1 MNCNNFEDNI
11 SAYLDG
17 ELRGTEKASFAAHR
31 LSCLACR
38 HLFSDVREVMTD
50 VNDYASI
57 ELHNSVETLEARI
70 MDATSA
76 GEMLSCTEFDKMIEK
91 YFDGVIL
98 APTFQ
103 NFQSHFEGCWK
114 CRRLLKGIEEAKD
127 MMREAKEFEM
137 EVPHRLKRKI
147 MAATVGSNSDTF
159 FDKLSH
165 SLKVG
170 QWVATFLIFS
180 ALGLFI
186 DLRYGGVEQLATQTG
201 ENAERVV
208 NQNQDMFNQF
218 GAVAMV
224 GANFVKAKFENSK
237 SVNKGKREST
247 EESSPTS
254 DHQPPTPTSPSPG
267 N

>member
-31 LSCLACR
+31 LSCLTCR

-57 ELHNSVETLEARI
+57 ELHNCVETLEARI

-76 GEMLSCTEFDKMIEK
+76 GEMLSCGEFDKMIEK

-137 EVPHRLKRKI
+137 EVPHRLNRKI

-186 DLRYGGVEQLATQTG
+186 DLRYGGVEQLATRTG

-208 NQNQDMFNQF
+208 NQNQDMFNEF

-224 GANFVKAKFENSK
+224 GAKFVKAKFENSSERK
-237 SVNKGKREST
+237 MKEL
-247 EESSPTS
+247 PTP
-254 DHQPPTPTSPSPG
+254 DHRPPTTPSPSPG

>member
-31 LSCLACR
+31 LSCLPCR

-103 NFQSHFEGCWK
+103 NFQAHFAGCWK

-137 EVPHRLKRKI
+137 EVPSRLKRKI
-147 MAATVGSNSDTF
+147 MAATVGNSSDTF

-165 SLKVG
+165 SLRVG

-180 ALGLFI
+180 ALGMFI
-186 DLRYGGVEQLATQTG
+186 NWRYGSVEAMATQTG
-201 ENAERVV
+201 EKAERVV
-208 NQNQDMFNQF
+208 LEKQDMFNQF

-224 GANFVKAKFENSK
+224 GAKIVKAKFEDSK
-237 SVNKGKREST
+237 ELNRKE
-247 EESSPTS
+247 
-254 DHQPPTPTSPSPG
+254 PPTDHRPPTTNSPAPG

>member
-31 LSCLACR
+31 LSCLTCR

-137 EVPHRLKRKI
+137 EVPHHLKRKI
-147 MAATVGSNSDTF
+147 MAATVGNHSDTF

-180 ALGLFI
+180 ALGMFI
-186 DLRYGGVEQLATQTG
+186 NWRYGSVEQLATQTG
-201 ENAERVV
+201 ERAERVV
-208 NQNQDMFNQF
+208 LEKQDMFNQF
-218 GAVAMV
+218 GAVALV
-224 GANFVKAKFENSK
+224 GAKIVKARFEDSRGSSN
-237 SVNKGKREST
+237 GKTEAT
-247 EESSPTS
+247 EEQSPTPA
-254 DHQPPTPTSPSPG
+254 HRTG

>member
-11 SAYLDG
+11 STYLDG

-31 LSCLACR
+31 LSCLVCR
-38 HLFSDVREVMTD
+38 QLFSDVREVMTD

-103 NFQSHFEGCWK
+103 NFQAHFEGCWK
-114 CRRLLKGIEEAKD
+114 CRRLLKGIEEAKE
-127 MMREAKEFEM
+127 MMREAKEVEM

-147 MAATVGSNSDTF
+147 MAATVGNHSNTF

-180 ALGLFI
+180 ALGMFI
-186 DLRYGGVEQLATQTG
+186 NWRYGSVEQMAAQTG
-201 ENAERVV
+201 EKAERVV
-208 NQNQDMFNQF
+208 LEKQDMFNQF
-218 GAVAMV
+218 GAVALV
-224 GANFVKAKFENSK
+224 GAKIVKAKFE
-237 SVNKGKREST
+237 
-247 EESSPTS
+247 ESSSRKKAEPAST
-254 DHQPPTPTSPSPG
+254 DHRPPTTDHH
-267 N
+267 